1 MNVPNILKSESCLEC
16 SKHFRLLALGSGA
29 GAVEEWEEESG
40 KWIQV
45 FFLNFFCKTVFPAKV
60 KGIRLPWDIKV
71 KPLAMATAEM
81 ESSKALN
88 GSRNNTE
95 TSLGI
100 QLGTD
105 TVEPES
111 SVQIV
116 SKAALET
123 TLDMLETDTAEMT
136 REVDLKVTS
145 KTFMESSM
153 AVTEEIGVKSSTTNI
168 RPKNDTSTANPHSM
182 EANLKMKI
190 YEKSE
195 EGNFQHSGVST
206 ESPVSTTGF
215 KERHISAPASSQP
228 RTPPTA
234 TATA

>member
-1 MNVPNILKSESCLEC
+1 MGGGKWNVDPGFFLFL
-16 SKHFRLLALGSGA
+16 
-29 GAVEEWEEESG
+29 
-40 KWIQV
+40 WIQV

-71 KPLAMATAEM
+71 KPLAMATTEM
-81 ESSKALN
+81 ESSKALT

-105 TVEPES
+105 TVVSES

-116 SKAALET
+116 SKTALET
-123 TLDMLETDTAEMT
+123 TGDMSETDTAEMT

-145 KTFMESSM
+145 KTFMESST

-168 RPKNDTSTANPHSM
+168 RPKNDTANPHSM

-195 EGNFQHSGVST
+195 EGNYQHSGVST
-206 ESPVSTTGF
+206 ESPQRVSRRGIYQRLLPHNQGHHQQQQQ
-215 KERHISAPASSQP
+215 EHNGG
-228 RTPPTA
+228 
-234 TATA
+234 

>member
-1 MNVPNILKSESCLEC
+1 M
-16 SKHFRLLALGSGA
+16 
-29 GAVEEWEEESG
+29 
-40 KWIQV
+40 
-45 FFLNFFCKTVFPAKV
+45 
-60 KGIRLPWDIKV
+60 PWDIKV

-123 TLDMLETDTAEMT
+123 TGDMSETDTAEMT

-145 KTFMESSM
+145 KTFMESST

-195 EGNFQHSGVST
+195 EGNYQHSGVST
-206 ESPVSTTGF
+206 ESPQRVSRRGIYQ
-215 KERHISAPASSQP
+215 RLLPNNQGHHQQQQHNGG
-228 RTPPTA
+228 
-234 TATA
+234 

>member
-1 MNVPNILKSESCLEC
+1 MGGGKRNVDPGFFLKLFC
-16 SKHFRLLALGSGA
+16 KIVFPAKVKG
-29 GAVEEWEEESG
+29 
-40 KWIQV
+40 IQF
-45 FFLNFFCKTVFPAKV
+45 FFLNFFCKIVFPAKV

-71 KPLAMATAEM
+71 KPLAMVTAEM

-88 GSRNNTE
+88 RNSTE
-95 TSLGI
+95 ISLGI

-123 TLDMLETDTAEMT
+123 TGETDTAEMT

-168 RPKNDTSTANPHSM
+168 RPKTDTSKANPHSM
-182 EANLKMKI
+182 EANLKVKMKI
-190 YEKSE
+190 SEKSE
-195 EGNFQHSGVST
+195 EGNYQHSGVST
-206 ESPVSTTGF
+206 ESPQRVSRRGIYQ
-215 KERHISAPASSQP
+215 RLLPHNQGHHQQQQQQNGG
-228 RTPPTA
+228 
-234 TATA
+234 

>member
-1 MNVPNILKSESCLEC
+1 MDPGFFLKLFC
-16 SKHFRLLALGSGA
+16 KIVFPAKVKG
-29 GAVEEWEEESG
+29 
-40 KWIQV
+40 IQF
-45 FFLNFFCKTVFPAKV
+45 FFLNFFCKIVFPAKV

-88 GSRNNTE
+88 RNSTE
-95 TSLGI
+95 ISLGI

-123 TLDMLETDTAEMT
+123 TGDMSETDTAEMT

-168 RPKNDTSTANPHSM
+168 RPKTDTSKANPHSM
-182 EANLKMKI
+182 EANLKVKMKI
-190 YEKSE
+190 SEKSE
-195 EGNFQHSGVST
+195 EGNYQHSGVST
-206 ESPVSTTGF
+206 ESPQRVLRRGIYQ
-215 KERHISAPASSQP
+215 RLLPHNQGHHQQQQQQHNGG
-228 RTPPTA
+228 
-234 TATA
+234 

>member
-1 MNVPNILKSESCLEC
+1 M
-16 SKHFRLLALGSGA
+16 
-29 GAVEEWEEESG
+29 
-40 KWIQV
+40 
-45 FFLNFFCKTVFPAKV
+45 

-95 TSLGI
+95 ISLGI

-105 TVEPES
+105 TAVSES
-111 SVQIV
+111 SAQIV

-123 TLDMLETDTAEMT
+123 TGDMSETDTAEMT

-168 RPKNDTSTANPHSM
+168 RPKNDTSKANPQSM
-182 EANLKMKI
+182 EANLKVKMKI
-190 YEKSE
+190 SEKSE
-195 EGNFQHSGVST
+195 EGNYQHSGVST
-206 ESPVSTTGF
+206 ESPQRVSRRGIYQRLLPHNQGHHQQQQQQHMVDDIRF
-215 KERHISAPASSQP
+215 L
-228 RTPPTA
+228 
-234 TATA
+234 

>member
-1 MNVPNILKSESCLEC
+1 M
-16 SKHFRLLALGSGA
+16 
-29 GAVEEWEEESG
+29 
-40 KWIQV
+40 
-45 FFLNFFCKTVFPAKV
+45 

-71 KPLAMATAEM
+71 EPLAMATAEM

-95 TSLGI
+95 MGI

-105 TVEPES
+105 TVVSES

-123 TLDMLETDTAEMT
+123 TLDMSETDTAEMT

-145 KTFMESSM
+145 KTFMESST
-153 AVTEEIGVKSSTTNI
+153 AVTEEIGVKSSTNNI
-168 RPKNDTSTANPHSM
+168 RPKNDTSKANPHSM

-195 EGNFQHSGVST
+195 EGNYQHSGVST
-206 ESPVSTTGF
+206 ESPQRVSRRGIYQRLLPHNQGHHQQQQQQH
-215 KERHISAPASSQP
+215 KGG
-228 RTPPTA
+228 
-234 TATA
+234 

>member
-1 MNVPNILKSESCLEC
+1 M
-16 SKHFRLLALGSGA
+16 
-29 GAVEEWEEESG
+29 
-40 KWIQV
+40 
-45 FFLNFFCKTVFPAKV
+45 
-60 KGIRLPWDIKV
+60 PWDIKV
-71 KPLAMATAEM
+71 KPLAMVTAEM

-88 GSRNNTE
+88 RNSTE
-95 TSLGI
+95 ISLGI

-123 TLDMLETDTAEMT
+123 TGDMSETDTAEMT

-153 AVTEEIGVKSSTTNI
+153 AVTEMIGVKSSTTNI
-168 RPKNDTSTANPHSM
+168 RPKTDPANPHSM

-190 YEKSE
+190 SEKSE
-195 EGNFQHSGVST
+195 EGNYQHSGVST
-206 ESPVSTTGF
+206 ESPQRVLRRGIYQ
-215 KERHISAPASSQP
+215 RLLPHNQGHHQQQQQQHNGG
-228 RTPPTA
+228 
-234 TATA
+234 